1 MQNQKVQQNIPGQVN
16 QIKGQQI
23 KGVSKPQKQLA
34 VSHLNLSQ
42 TPSLEPVPP
51 NQNQL
56 LHTIIQNQQQ
66 QNQQYIQQQ
75 NQQNKQHQQN
85 KQYPQHQQLQKPN
98 IQNQQKKIEENLG
111 NTIFNPIPQNIQ
123 PNQNQVQPKLQTA
136 TVIVTD
142 PSKKSATFMTV
153 NSLANLPYNEYP
165 QAEYSKK
172 AFYNISGYAFN
183 SYNGA
188 IKSYNED
195 MVQAKEEKRQLKL
208 KNNEPFTVHIS
219 YFGVFDG
226 HGGDKCSKF
235 LKENMHKYLL
245 ESNILLKNPMEAIRE
260 AFKKAENEFYKI
272 AVKNGKLEDKSGS
285 CAVIS
290 LILNDI
296 LFSINLGD
304 SRALYSR
311 DAGKELRQI
320 TRDHKPNDEKEK
332 ARIESKGGKVFYANK
347 VVRNGVEVTLK
358 EEDFGKGFTFPY
370 RLLPGGLA
378 VSFYYL
384 IIYR

>member
-1 MQNQKVQQNIPGQVN
+1 
-16 QIKGQQI
+16 
-23 KGVSKPQKQLA
+23 
-34 VSHLNLSQ
+34 
-42 TPSLEPVPP
+42 
-51 NQNQL
+51 
-56 LHTIIQNQQQ
+56 
-66 QNQQYIQQQ
+66 
-75 NQQNKQHQQN
+75 
-85 KQYPQHQQLQKPN
+85 
-98 IQNQQKKIEENLG
+98 
-111 NTIFNPIPQNIQ
+111 
-123 PNQNQVQPKLQTA
+123 
-136 TVIVTD
+136 
-142 PSKKSATFMTV
+142 MTV

-172 AFYNISGYAFN
+172 AFYNISDYAFN

-384 IIYR
+384 IFIGSKNYR